1 MSFSALAL
9 RLPVIMKSLWDAPR
23 KDNKTLYVFP
33 TAVKKKEI
41 HLRRPSGS
49 GVAAT
54 IETVCIF
61 YMRASAAT
69 LTASIFIDGPTP
81 TCIGLINYRADECA
95 YKQSALFKKAGVT
108 RRWHFWW
115 RVSDFFSA
123 RRHVYL
129 TRFHLRARLM
139 NGESASFCRRRRLL
153 MLWKE
158 MRQLSALSTCGGY
171 LICVCASNYH
181 THHFLSPLCAL
192 SISCAAPQV
201 CLSVPHESRGNE
213 CAARSERRW
222 EPHKFMCIYFAFALL
237 AIEGESENWVPV
249 GGCGE
254 FWMALLVRALF
265 KL

>member
-1 MSFSALAL
+1 M
-9 RLPVIMKSLWDAPR
+9 
-23 KDNKTLYVFP
+23 FP
-33 TAVKKKEI
+33 TAVKKKKFTSAGRLGLRCRRYNRNCLYI
-41 HLRRPSGS
+41 LCVRRPPLSLHLFSLMGPRP
-49 GVAAT
+49 
-54 IETVCIF
+54 
-61 YMRASAAT
+61 RA
-69 LTASIFIDGPTP
+69 LGW
-81 TCIGLINYRADECA
+81 LIYHADECA

-129 TRFHLRARLM
+129 SRFHLRARLM
-139 NGESASFCRRRRLL
+139 NGESASFCRRRRRLL